1 MEYDYLF
8 KLLLVG
14 ESNVGKSS
22 LLLRFADN
30 TFSKSY
36 ISTIGVDFKIRTVQ
50 LDGKTFKLQIWD
62 TAGQERFRTITSSYY
77 RGAHGVM
84 LVFDV
89 CDKRTF
95 ERIDEWYKEIER
107 YANPNAVKLLIGNKT
122 DDPDHR
128 EVFTRDAEAWAE
140 EKGLSY
146 IETSAKESTNV
157 EHAFTCLTNLVRE
170 GWPKVMSTSSVKI
183 GPSQPIKKCEC

>member
-30 TFSKSY
+30 TFSNSY
-36 ISTIGVDFKIRTVQ
+36 ISTIGVDFKIRTVKV
-50 LDGKTFKLQIWD
+50 DGKVIKLQIWD

-95 ERIDEWYKEIER
+95 ERLESWYQEIDR
-107 YANPNAVKLLIGNKT
+107 YANPNAVKLVIGNKT
-122 DDPDHR
+122 DDPDRR
-128 EVFTRDAEAWAE
+128 EVFTRDAEAWAD
-140 EKGLSY
+140 EKGIPY

-157 EHAFTCLTNLVRE
+157 EHAFTRLTELVRE
-170 GWPKVMSTSSVKI
+170 GWPKLTSTSTVKI
-183 GPSQPIKKCEC
+183 GPSQPVKKCSC